1 MAPRPAPLF
10 ATERTA
16 AQLLDM
22 KVAEFL
28 ALVNEGH
35 LPPPCNIGGRVKRWA
50 VADLE
55 RVASGAAIEEG
66 IRW

>member
-1 MAPRPAPLF
+1 MAPRPAPIF

-22 KVAEFL
+22 KPAEFL
-28 ALVNEGH
+28 ALVEKGC
-35 LPPPCNIGGRVKRWA
+35 LPPPCDIGGMKRWA

-55 RVASGAAIEEG
+55 RIASGAAIEDG
-66 IRW
+66 IPW

>member
-1 MAPRPAPLF
+1 MALRSTPLF
-10 ATERTA
+10 ATDRTA

-22 KVAEFL
+22 KPDEFL
-28 ALVNEGH
+28 ALVEKGH
-35 LPPPCNIGGRVKRWA
+35 LPPPCDIGGMKRWV

-55 RVASGAAIEEG
+55 RIASGAGIEEG

>member
-1 MAPRPAPLF
+1 MASRPAPIF
-10 ATERTA
+10 ATDRTA

-22 KVAEFL
+22 KPAEFL
-28 ALVNEGH
+28 TLVENGH
-35 LPPPCNIGGRVKRWA
+35 LPPPCDIGGVKRWF

>member
-1 MAPRPAPLF
+1 MATRPAPLF

-22 KVAEFL
+22 NPGEFL
-28 ALVNEGH
+28 ELVDKGH
-35 LPPPCNIGGRVKRWA
+35 LPPPCDIGGMKRWA

-55 RVASGAAIEEG
+55 RIASGGAIEEG